1 VGATV
6 AKAKPARLVWANG
19 LDGMRIDWLVG
30 PLLYWAS
37 CLVRFFPLCQLIDR
51 EPGQGL

>member
-1 VGATV
+1 MGATV

-30 PLLYWAS
+30 KCVVFGS
-37 CLVRFFPLCQLIDR
+37 VISVM
-51 EPGQGL
+51 